1 MIETLEISSGK
12 NKLYPDWKHRGSGLE
27 TEELPDLTISEEEKE
42 ILKLAYR
49 VCRKEIIP
57 MRAELDEK
65 EEFPGEIFKKF
76 REVGLFGA
84 MFDSKYGGMGL
95 SKLMPIYLVEVIAE
109 HCLGV
114 ATAFG
119 ASTRLAALPIELEGT
134 EEQKKRYLTKLA
146 SGEFIGAFA
155 LTEPSAGSDISNLS
169 TVAVKKGSR
178 YVLNGI
184 KQWITNAG
192 QADIYCIFALTGWN
206 KDPRA
211 SISCFIVEKGWPGLS
226 FGKLEKKLGIRC
238 SHTRQVIMQDLEVP
252 EENLIGLVPNKG
264 FSQILRTSNRSR
276 SGVAGFAVGLA
287 TGAYKEAIKYVF
299 QREQFKKKVIHF
311 QVVQHMLVDMMT
323 KIESARLLAYKA
335 GRYSSIDHPD
345 ASLFSAMAKHYASEM
360 AMQVATDA
368 LQLHGGYGFSRE
380 YPIEKMFR
388 DAKILSI
395 YEGTSQ
401 MMKNQIGAYIVKEA
415 SRLC

>member
-1 MIETLEISSGK
+1 MLGINSEK
-12 NKLYPDWKHRGSGLE
+12 NRLYSDWKYWGSKLK
-27 TEELPDLTISEEEKE
+27 TEELPNLTISEEERE
-42 ILKLAYR
+42 VLELAYR
-49 VCRKEIIP
+49 VCEKEIVP
-57 MRAELDEK
+57 VRAELDEK
-65 EEFPGEIFKKF
+65 EEFPEKIFEKF
-76 REVGLFGA
+76 REVGFFRA

-95 SKLMPIYLVEVIAE
+95 SRMMPFYLLEVIAE
-109 HCLGV
+109 RCLGV

-119 ASTRLAALPIELEGT
+119 ASTRLAALPIELGGT
-134 EEQKKRYLTKLA
+134 EEQKKGYLTKLA

-169 TVAVKKGSR
+169 TTAVKKGAK
-178 YVLNGI
+178 YILNGT

-192 QADIYCIFALTGWN
+192 RADIYCIFALTDRN

-226 FGKLEKKLGIRC
+226 FGKLERKLGIRC
-238 SHTRQVIMQDLEVP
+238 SHTRQVIMEDLEVP

-264 FSQILRTSNRSR
+264 LAQILRTLNRSR
-276 SGVAGFAVGLA
+276 SGVAAIAVGLA
-287 TGAYKEAIKYVF
+287 TGAYKEAVKYAF
-299 QREQFKKKVIHF
+299 QREQFKQKVVHF
-311 QVVQHMLVDMMT
+311 QVIQHMLADMLT

-335 GRYSSIDHPD
+335 GRYSAVDHPD
-345 ASLFSAMAKHYASEM
+345 AGLFSAMAKHYASEM

-368 LQLHGGYGFSRE
+368 LQIHGGYGFSRE

-395 YEGTSQ
+395 YEGTNQ
-401 MMKNQIGAYIVKEA
+401 MMKNQMSAYIVKDA
-415 SRLC
+415 GRFC